1 MLALSR
7 VKISPLTVV
16 FTSTRSLNRAALIP
30 FWGDA
35 AFLFFVCFIYL
46 PAMTQPRI
54 IKKYPNRRLYDTAVS
69 SYITLED
76 VKQLVLERTDF
87 HVIDAR
93 TNTDITRGILLQ
105 IISEQE
111 EQGTPIFTTEV
122 LAHIIRFYGDTLQG
136 MMGNYLEKSLQAF
149 VDQQHLFRE
158 QMRTL
163 IGANPLTMITE
174 LVEHNLTLWKS
185 VNERLQKSPYA
196 PMTDEADPL
205 SPAMVQ
211 PDAPTAPHAE
221 PESPVKERK
230 SVKNKDS

>member
-1 MLALSR
+1 M
-7 VKISPLTVV
+7 
-16 FTSTRSLNRAALIP
+16 
-30 FWGDA
+30 
-35 AFLFFVCFIYL
+35 
-46 PAMTQPRI
+46 PAMSELRT
-54 IKKYPNRRLYDTAVS
+54 IKKYPNRRLYDTAIS

-76 VKQLVLERTDF
+76 VKQLVLERAEF

-111 EQGTPIFTTEV
+111 EQGNPIFTAEV

-163 IGANPLTMITE
+163 IGKNPLAMITE
-174 LVEHNLTLWKS
+174 LVEHNLSLWKS
-185 VNERLQKSPYA
+185 VNEQLQKPYIPPETVSELA
-196 PMTDEADPL
+196 PL
-205 SPAMVQ
+205 SQRVARADSSISTSAQEKP
-211 PDAPTAPHAE
+211 
-221 PESPVKERK
+221 RK
-230 SVKNKDS
+230 ARKDHKD

>member
-1 MLALSR
+1 MPLVGQRRVAFYESAMSESR
-7 VKISPLTVV
+7 V
-16 FTSTRSLNRAALIP
+16 
-30 FWGDA
+30 
-35 AFLFFVCFIYL
+35 
-46 PAMTQPRI
+46 

-76 VKQLVLERTDF
+76 VKQLVLERAEF

-111 EQGTPIFTTEV
+111 EQGTPIFTTDV

-158 QMRTL
+158 QMRSL
-163 IGANPLTMITE
+163 MGKNPLTMITE

-185 VNERLQKSPYA
+185 VNERLQKPFPPLLNSGGNPPDPSSLPDELLQQPA
-196 PMTDEADPL
+196 PLRKSA
-205 SPAMVQ
+205 AR
-211 PDAPTAPHAE
+211 AK
-221 PESPVKERK
+221 PEKERK
-230 SVKNKDS
+230 GRKDPPP

>member
-1 MLALSR
+1 MSELR
-7 VKISPLTVV
+7 V
-16 FTSTRSLNRAALIP
+16 
-30 FWGDA
+30 
-35 AFLFFVCFIYL
+35 
-46 PAMTQPRI
+46 

-69 SYITLED
+69 SYITLEN
-76 VKQLVLERTDF
+76 VKQLVLDRANF

-111 EQGTPIFTTEV
+111 EQGNPIFTVDV

-163 IGANPLTMITE
+163 IGKNPLAMMTE
-174 LVEHNLTLWKS
+174 LVEHNLSLWKS
-185 VNERLQKSPYA
+185 VNEQLQKKPY
-196 PMTDEADPL
+196 P
-205 SPAMVQ
+205 
-211 PDAPTAPHAE
+211 PTANE
-221 PESPVKERK
+221 FSSPEQPATASSEAPVRVTSSPEKLAGKERK
-230 SVKNKDS
+230 NSKHGKR

>member
-1 MLALSR
+1 MSE
-7 VKISPLTVV
+7 
-16 FTSTRSLNRAALIP
+16 
-30 FWGDA
+30 
-35 AFLFFVCFIYL
+35 
-46 PAMTQPRI
+46 PRI
-54 IKKYPNRRLYDTAVS
+54 IKKYPNRRLYDTAIS

-76 VKQLVLERTDF
+76 VKHLVLDRADF

-111 EQGTPIFTTEV
+111 EQGNPIFTTEV

-163 IGANPLTMITE
+163 IGKNPLAMMTE
-174 LVEHNLTLWKS
+174 LVEHNLSLWKS
-185 VNERLQKSPYA
+185 VNEHFQKPYNPADPVSGLSLLSQSLAQVTSPIESTAAAKNPEKSPDPEPA
-196 PMTDEADPL
+196 PAASKP
-205 SPAMVQ
+205 S
-211 PDAPTAPHAE
+211 TAE
-221 PESPVKERK
+221 RERK
-230 SVKNKDS
+230 PRKPRES

>member
-1 MLALSR
+1 MSE
-7 VKISPLTVV
+7 T
-16 FTSTRSLNRAALIP
+16 
-30 FWGDA
+30 
-35 AFLFFVCFIYL
+35 
-46 PAMTQPRI
+46 RI

-76 VKQLVLERTDF
+76 VKQLVLDRANF

-111 EQGTPIFTTEV
+111 EQGNPIFTTEV

-163 IGANPLTMITE
+163 IGKNPLAMMTE
-174 LVEHNLTLWKS
+174 LVEHNLSLWKS
-185 VNERLQKSPYA
+185 VNEQLQKPYPPSA
-196 PMTDEADPL
+196 ITELPV
-205 SPAMVQ
+205 PARPAATTPYKTPV
-211 PDAPTAPHAE
+211 DATSTPAK
-221 PESPVKERK
+221 PEKERK
-230 SVKNKDS
+230 SNKKGKGV

>member
-1 MLALSR
+1 MSE
-7 VKISPLTVV
+7 
-16 FTSTRSLNRAALIP
+16 
-30 FWGDA
+30 
-35 AFLFFVCFIYL
+35 
-46 PAMTQPRI
+46 PRI
-54 IKKYPNRRLYDTAVS
+54 IKKYPNRRLYDTAIS

-76 VKQLVLERTDF
+76 VKHLVLDRADF

-111 EQGTPIFTTEV
+111 EQGNPIFTTEV

-163 IGANPLTMITE
+163 IGKNPLAMMTE
-174 LVEHNLTLWKS
+174 LVEHNLSLWKS
-185 VNERLQKSPYA
+185 VNEHFQKPYNPADPVSGLSLLSQSLAQATSPVESTAAARTPEKSP
-196 PMTDEADPL
+196 DK
-205 SPAMVQ
+205 SP
-211 PDAPTAPHAE
+211 E
-221 PESPVKERK
+221 PVPAASKPGLVERERK
-230 SVKNKDS
+230 PRKPRES